1 MVCSSALNDC
11 IFLGEG
17 AMASAIGEGQGA
29 VWPMN
34 DCGGTAVWG
43 RKFPGGP
50 LFDFIPRQIRFG

>member
-1 MVCSSALNDC
+1 
-11 IFLGEG
+11 
-17 AMASAIGEGQGA
+17 MASAIGEGQGA